1 MKTHIS
7 GPTGDSKSIRASAGP
22 DQRGEA
28 AAWPACGDFDIAIAQ
43 DGTWFY
49 KNSPIGRKALVRL
62 FSTVLQRDKEG
73 QYWLVTPVER
83 CRVAVEDAPFTAVE
97 LSVTGSGEGQV
108 LWFRTNVDDWV
119 EAGPKNPIRVALGT
133 DSQTPR
139 PYILVRDGLEALIRR
154 SVYYELVELGVER
167 ARDDTTE
174 LGVWSHKAFFSL
186 GCLD

>member
-1 MKTHIS
+1 MKRHIS
-7 GPTGDSKSIRASAGP
+7 GPTGDSKSISASAAP
-22 DQRGEA
+22 DQRGETA
-28 AAWPACGDFDIAIAQ
+28 ALPSCGDFDIAIAH
-43 DGTWFY
+43 DGTWSY
-49 KNSPIGRKALVRL
+49 KSSPIGRKALVRL
-62 FSTVLQRDKEG
+62 FSTVLRRDEDG

-108 LWFRTNVDDWV
+108 LGFRTNVDDWV
-119 EAGPKNPIRVALGT
+119 EAGPQNPIRVAFGPG
-133 DSQTPR
+133 SQTPR
-139 PYILVRDGLEALIRR
+139 PYVLVRDGLEALIQR

-174 LGVWSHKAFFSL
+174 LGVWSHKTFFSL

>member
-1 MKTHIS
+1 MKRHIS
-7 GPTGDSKSIRASAGP
+7 GPTGDSKRISASAAA

-28 AAWPACGDFDIAIAQ
+28 AALPSCGDFDIAIAQ
-43 DGTWFY
+43 DGTWSY

-62 FSTVLQRDKEG
+62 FSTVLRRDAAG
-73 QYWLVTPVER
+73 GYWLVTPVER

-97 LSVTGSGEGQV
+97 LSVTGHGERQV
-108 LWFRTNVDDWV
+108 LRFRTNVDDWV
-119 EAGPKNPIRVALGT
+119 EAGPDHPIRVTSGPEPGA
-133 DSQTPR
+133 PR

-167 ARDDTTE
+167 PEGGATA
-174 LGVWSHKAFFSL
+174 LGVWSREVFFSL